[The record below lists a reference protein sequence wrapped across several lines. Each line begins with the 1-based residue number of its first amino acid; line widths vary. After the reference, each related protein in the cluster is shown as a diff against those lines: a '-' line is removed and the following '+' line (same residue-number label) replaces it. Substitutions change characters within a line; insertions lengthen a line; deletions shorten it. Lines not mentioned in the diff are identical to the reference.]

1 MWARKHIRCQCV
13 YQPTQATEPAASLA
27 LAVVI
32 LMLMFRQISF
42 WLEKACSKELVLFT
56 GGNLLGAFLS
66 QEYAQFIARGRN
78 LPRNQFESTI
88 FQSIYQLMF
97 PHKGTHVLPNTH
109 THTFSASGLQ
119 LQSSCGSSA
128 NIISVQ
134 NLSQHPGFKSCS
146 AVQRMYRE
154 HGCSSGTT
162 LDLEIKSKGFE
173 TMQRSASL

>member
-109 THTFSASGLQ
+109 THTHTH
-119 LQSSCGSSA
+119 
-128 NIISVQ
+128 I
-134 NLSQHPGFKSCS
+134 LSFWAP
-146 AVQRMYRE
+146 AAE
-154 HGCSSGTT
+154 
-162 LDLEIKSKGFE
+162 LLWLLSKYNQCTEFVP
-173 TMQRSASL
+173 APWI